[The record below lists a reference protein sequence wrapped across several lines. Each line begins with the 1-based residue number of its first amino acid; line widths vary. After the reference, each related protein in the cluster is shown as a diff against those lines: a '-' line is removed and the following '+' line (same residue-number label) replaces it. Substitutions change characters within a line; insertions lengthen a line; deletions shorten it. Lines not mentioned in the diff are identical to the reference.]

1 MTRVASA
8 PPSRATSCFSLR
20 RSKSTASRFPSFPS
34 PLPAYPAQSFPLSAA
49 QSDGKVATSDWPGFP
64 AGVKFDPSDVELLE
78 HLAARIGLGNS
89 KPHVLIDEFIPTL
102 EDDAG
107 ICYTHPQN
115 LPGAEKDGSG
125 SAHFFHRISSAYAKG
140 PRKRRRIS
148 RCGSSEE
155 PAVRWHKTGRTK
167 LVLDI
172 NGVQKGWK
180 KIMVLHE
187 SSKGVAKPDRAK
199 WVMHQYHIGAG
210 EDESEG
216 QLVVSKVFYQ
226 RIQSRNPSTSSPR
239 PLRRPE
245 IGIESV
251 SQAEYAFD
259 SEVNG
264 TNARGFADLDEILVD
279 TPPDFQLSV
288 RDLVRSCP
296 FNDLKLIGRC
306 LWVAACTVHLG
317 EREGA
322 RLELLA
328 AAKEVFSPSHTL
340 RRRSPTAWPTTT
352 SSRTPPPL
360 SFGAGAVASLPYAG
374 CRHFY
379 LLHQPPSCPREVLSR
394 RRERPVTP
402 LVARVAAA

>member
-1 MTRVASA
+1 MA
-8 PPSRATSCFSLR
+8 RAWLVTGRGIARKIKSCSGGGGGGDFDCLNR
-20 RSKSTASRFPSFPS
+20 ECPNCKQ
-34 PLPAYPAQSFPLSAA
+34 LI
-49 QSDGKVATSDWPGFP
+49 DNNDVATSDWPGFP

-279 TPPDFQLSV
+279 TPPDFQLS
-288 RDLVRSCP
+288 DLQFGSQESAMS
-296 FNDLKLIGRC
+296 
-306 LWVAACTVHLG
+306 W
-317 EREGA
+317 
-322 RLELLA
+322 LEQ
-328 AAKEVFSPSHTL
+328 
-340 RRRSPTAWPTTT
+340 
-352 SSRTPPPL
+352 
-360 SFGAGAVASLPYAG
+360 Y
-374 CRHFY
+374 
-379 LLHQPPSCPREVLSR
+379 
-394 RRERPVTP
+394 
-402 LVARVAAA
+402 